1 MENFA
6 TEIIST
12 ITEAYSDDG
21 DTGKELIRDML
32 KYLYDITDDDEMCNQ
47 ICNWF
52 TVNGYCLGCRTKL
65 LSYEYLEDEKPYVVS
80 LCPNCD
86 SAEIEEGKYKLRGE
100 EE

>member
-32 KYLYDITDDDEMCNQ
+32 KYLYTTTDDDEMGLQ

-52 TVNGYCLGCRTKL
+52 TENNYCLGCGTKL
-65 LSYEYLEDEKPYVVS
+65 LSYEYMEDDKPYVVS

-86 SAEIEEGKYKLRGE
+86 EAEIEEGKYRLKGE
-100 EE
+100 E